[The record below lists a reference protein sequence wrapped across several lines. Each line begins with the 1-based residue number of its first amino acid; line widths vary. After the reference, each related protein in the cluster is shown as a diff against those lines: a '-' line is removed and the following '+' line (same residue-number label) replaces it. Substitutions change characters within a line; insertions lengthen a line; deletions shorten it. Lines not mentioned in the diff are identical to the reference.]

1 MNHNSEILD
10 SEDVLSIIQSS
21 EAKFYAGSTLKIKQL
36 IEEYKQYIFRTK
48 GANNSNAKI
57 YEESIECEILRKDNQ
72 YQGWRRGKIKFVV
85 QFEPDVSENNVNS
98 NALDDIRKQ
107 LDTTN

>member
-10 SEDVLSIIQSS
+10 GEDVLSIIQSS
-21 EAKFYAGSTLKIKQL
+21 EAKFYAGSTLKIRQL

-48 GANNSNAKI
+48 GANNANAKI
-57 YEESIECEILRKDNQ
+57 YDESIKCEILRQDNQ
-72 YQGWRRGKIKFVV
+72 YKGWRKGKIKFVV
-85 QFEPDVSENNVNS
+85 QFEPDEPENHDNL
-98 NALDDIRKQ
+98 NALDDIREQ